1 MPNTIFKISSMMNQS
16 RLSLHNKD
24 ISRSLERLSTGSR
37 INQAKD
43 DPFRNY
49 EIKNVDSDIGRIGKA
64 KQNTTDG
71 ASLLQIAD
79 GTCGEIQGILQR
91 VRELSVQSANDTLSS
106 TERHYLDQE
115 ATELLKEVDRIAM
128 SSMFNFKQI
137 FGNYKNDSFSGEQR
151 NLKDW
156 RPFSLGKDADGNEA
170 RAGVLH
176 IGYST
181 GKMDEVK
188 ISIPEISARTLGLD
202 TSIHTYVL
210 GTDIH
215 TYAFSLATQRG
226 ATRAIDDLDFAM
238 SSVLTVRT
246 YMGAIISRLDIH
258 NDDLQDKDITLNDYS
273 GKIMD
278 ADVAKESTELA
289 SAQIKQQAAISVLAQ
304 SNARV
309 GKILEMLGG

>member
-1 MPNTIFKISSMMNQS
+1 MMNQS
-16 RLSLHNKD
+16 RIHLYHKD
-24 ISRSLERLSTGSR
+24 LSRSLERLSTGSR

-49 EIKNVDSDIGRIGKA
+49 EITNVDSDISRIGKA
-64 KQNTTDG
+64 NQNTTDG

-79 GTCGEIQGILQR
+79 GTCNEIQGILQR

-115 ATELLKEVDRIAM
+115 AAELLKEVDRIAM

-188 ISIPEISARTLGLD
+188 ISIPEISAKTLGLD

-226 ATRAIDDLDFAM
+226 ATRAIDDLDFAL

-258 NDDLQDKDITLNDYS
+258 ADDLQDKDISLNDYS
-273 GKIMD
+273 GKIAD
-278 ADVAKESTELA
+278 ADVAKESTEMA
-289 SAQIKQQAAISVLAQ
+289 AAQIKLQSAISILAQ
-304 SNARV
+304 GNSRV
-309 GKILEMLGG
+309 GKILEMLGH

>member
-1 MPNTIFKISSMMNQS
+1 MSNTLFKISTMMNQS
-16 RLSLHNKD
+16 KIHLYHKD
-24 ISRSLERLSTGSR
+24 LSRSLERLSTGSR

-49 EIKNVDSDIGRIGKA
+49 EIKNVNSDISGIGKA

-79 GTCGEIQGILQR
+79 GTCNEIQGILQR

-115 ATELLKEVDRIAM
+115 AAELLKEVDRIAM

-151 NLKDW
+151 DLKDW
-156 RPFSLGKDADGNEA
+156 RPFSLGKDANGNEA

-188 ISIPEISARTLGLD
+188 ISIPEISAKTLGLD
-202 TSIHTYVL
+202 IHTYTL
-210 GTDIH
+210 GTETL
-215 TYAFSLATQRG
+215 TYAFSLATQLG
-226 ATRAIDDLDFAM
+226 ATRAIDDLDFAL

-258 NDDLQDKDITLNDYS
+258 ADDLQDKDISLNDYS
-273 GKIMD
+273 GKIAD
-278 ADVAKESTELA
+278 ADVAKESTEMA
-289 SAQIKQQAAISVLAQ
+289 AAQIKLQSAMSILAQ
-304 SNARV
+304 GNARV
-309 GKILEMLGG
+309 GKILEMLGH

>member
-1 MPNTIFKISSMMNQS
+1 MSNTLFNISSMMNQS
-16 RLSLHNKD
+16 RIHLYHKD
-24 ISRSLERLSTGSR
+24 LSRSLERLSTGSR

-49 EIKNVDSDIGRIGKA
+49 EITNVDSDISRIGKA
-64 KQNTTDG
+64 NQNTTDG

-79 GTCGEIQGILQR
+79 GTCNEIQGILQR

-115 ATELLKEVDRIAM
+115 AAELLKEVDRIAM

-156 RPFSLGKDADGNEA
+156 RPFSLGKDADGNES
-170 RAGVLH
+170 RPGVLH
-176 IGYST
+176 IGYSA

-188 ISIPEISARTLGLD
+188 LSIPEISARTLGLD

-226 ATRAIDDLDFAM
+226 ATRAIDDVDFAL

-258 NDDLQDKDITLNDYS
+258 ADDLQDKDISLNDYS

-278 ADVAKESTELA
+278 ADVAKESTEMA
-289 SAQIKQQAAISVLAQ
+289 AAQIKLQSAISILAQ
-304 SNARV
+304 GNSRV
-309 GKILEMLGG
+309 GKILEMLGH

>member
-1 MPNTIFKISSMMNQS
+1 MSNTLFNITSMMHES
-16 RLSLHNKD
+16 KIRMHNRD
-24 ISRSLERLSTGSR
+24 LSRSLERLSTGSR

-79 GTCGEIQGILQR
+79 GTCNEIQSILQR
-91 VRELSVQSANDTLSS
+91 VKELSVQSANDTLSS

-115 ATELLKEVDRIAM
+115 ANELLKEVDRIAM

-137 FGNYKNDSFSGEQR
+137 FGNYTNDSFSGEQR
-151 NLKDW
+151 DLKDW
-156 RPFSLGKDADGNEA
+156 KPFTFVDKDGNA
-170 RAGVLH
+170 TRPGVLH

-188 ISIPEISARTLGLD
+188 LSIPEISARTLGLD

-226 ATRAIDDLDFAM
+226 ATRAIDDVDFAL

-258 NDDLQDKDITLNDYS
+258 AEDLRDKDVSLNDYS
-273 GKIMD
+273 GKS
-278 ADVAKESTELA
+278 ADVDFAKESTEMA
-289 SAQIKQQAAISVLAQ
+289 AAQIKLQSAMSILAQ
-304 SNARV
+304 GNARV
-309 GKILEMLGG
+309 GKILEMLGH

>member
-1 MPNTIFKISSMMNQS
+1 MMNQS
-16 RLSLHNKD
+16 KIHLYHKD
-24 ISRSLERLSTGSR
+24 FSRSLERLSTGSR

-49 EIKNVDSDIGRIGKA
+49 EIKNVNSDISGIGKA
-64 KQNTTDG
+64 NQNTTDG

-79 GTCGEIQGILQR
+79 GTCNEIQGILQR

-115 ATELLKEVDRIAM
+115 AAELLKEVDRIAM

-137 FGNYKNDSFSGEQR
+137 FGNYKNDSFSGEER

-156 RPFSLGKDADGNEA
+156 RPFSLGKDANGNES

-176 IGYST
+176 IGYSN

-188 ISIPEISARTLGLD
+188 ISIPEISAKTLGLD
-202 TSIHTYVL
+202 TSIHTYTV

-226 ATRAIDDLDFAM
+226 ATRAIDDVDFAL

-246 YMGAIISRLDIH
+246 YMGSIISRLDIH
-258 NDDLQDKDITLNDYS
+258 ADDLQDKNISLNDYS
-273 GKIMD
+273 SKIAD
-278 ADVAKESTELA
+278 ADVAKESTEMAA
-289 SAQIKQQAAISVLAQ
+289 SQIKLQAAMSILAQ
-304 SNARV
+304 GNSRV
-309 GKILEMLGG
+309 GKILEMLGH